1 MLNEIFDVLIIFEC
15 IIQRQT
21 KRGEDFPIL
30 HHEQK
35 KEINSVQS
43 VV

>member
-15 IIQRQT
+15 IIYRQT

-35 KEINSVQS
+35 KEINSIQRVI
-43 VV
+43 